1 MKMSDKVRRKIEQRL
16 SAIETALADIEGLSI
31 ERRGDTVRL
40 RGRLLVER
48 SINDLRLRFAGLSR

>member
-1 MKMSDKVRRKIEQRL
+1 MKLSNKVRGAIEQRL
-16 SAIETALADIEGLSI
+16 GAIEAELAGIEGLSI

-48 SINDLRLRFAGLSR
+48 SVSEMRLRFAGLSR

>member
-1 MKMSDKVRRKIEQRL
+1 MKLSDKVRGAIEQRL
-16 SAIETALADIEGLSI
+16 EAIEAELAGIEGLSI

-48 SINDLRLRFAGLSR
+48 SIADMRLRFAGLSR